1 MKIPKNCKLPSWF
14 TLQPQ
19 EDGTYQSMDEP
30 MIKEMLSV
38 YAERLPKY
46 YQENLSEFRSREV
59 EGLCHG
65 DFHTGNHMFG
75 GKDGEEDK
83 VIVYDFQGAGPGLV
97 SKEVVR
103 MLACMEIENYDQ
115 VLEITK
121 GTIFKNS
128 FFFFFFL
135 SILTY
140 FFMTCPFFRV
150 SQFIGG

>member
-1 MKIPKNCKLPSWF
+1 
-14 TLQPQ
+14 
-19 EDGTYQSMDEP
+19 

-128 FFFFFFL
+128 FFFFFFFFFL
-135 SILTY
+135 SIVTY
-140 FFMTCPFFRV
+140 FFITLEYHNSLVDNGVTDYDWLKFKKD
-150 SQFIGG
+150 IGK